1 MRAHG
6 SDPVIN
12 ALFTAVLWC
21 LSATARKLPAGS
33 VLPITCLDDH
43 IKTLRAARA
52 SHRAAGKMSSA
63 FVVSFLCVW
72 SEMGSHLTYKW
83 GQFSN
88 QNQQK
93 GVSLTQYM
101 EKGLKKY

>member
-1 MRAHG
+1 MFIITLDSLPLSAIIITDTVIMRAHG

-12 ALFTAVLWC
+12 ALFTAMLWC

-72 SEMGSHLTYKW
+72 SEMGRHLTYK
-83 GQFSN
+83 
-88 QNQQK
+88 
-93 GVSLTQYM
+93 
-101 EKGLKKY
+101 